1 MDKIDAYIYINLDRR
16 IDRRE
21 EIVSEFKK
29 LGIPEERTYRVSGV
43 ECSLGALGCTLAHIN
58 ALKFAKEKGFNN
70 YIIFEDD
77 FTFIVDSEI
86 LNKNLAD
93 FFDLNINYNVSM
105 LGYNLQKTEPLNDI
119 VGYAREAQT
128 ASCYLVNGGYTD
140 TLINCLSEGAR
151 QLALTGKHWLYIN
164 DQYWKKLQHEGWY
177 YFMTRIGIQRAGF
190 SDCAGDFRDYGV

>member
-105 LGYNLQKTEPLNDI
+105 LGYNLQKTEPFNDI

-177 YFMTRIGIQRAGF
+177 YFMTRIGVQRAGF
-190 SDCAGDFRDYGV
+190 SDCAGGFRDYGV